1 MIKKNVLV
9 QNYFLSV
16 IMAEAPGIIIL
27 PSQGTAELRA
37 ILGYCFTDRE
47 VSTGGPLALYYRDS
61 AHAHSKVCGIHGN
74 VALLK
79 KKPPSKHGFDT
90 MLRRSCGR
98 IIFAKVTIFKLFS

>member
-47 VSTGGPLALYYRDS
+47 VSTGGPLAL
-61 AHAHSKVCGIHGN
+61 
-74 VALLK
+74 
-79 KKPPSKHGFDT
+79 
-90 MLRRSCGR
+90 
-98 IIFAKVTIFKLFS
+98 